1 MRLARSLTGEICD
14 RRLSWQIFNRFPEL
28 ESDHRCAFIHRENFL
43 MTYIIATTNMKG
55 GVGKTTLT
63 VNLGASLAKDHGK
76 RVLVVDLD
84 TQISVP

>member
-1 MRLARSLTGEICD
+1 
-14 RRLSWQIFNRFPEL
+14 
-28 ESDHRCAFIHRENFL
+28 

>member
-1 MRLARSLTGEICD
+1 
-14 RRLSWQIFNRFPEL
+14 
-28 ESDHRCAFIHRENFL
+28 

-84 TQISVP
+84 TQKRYPESGVNPGICQTTSRKPYFKIFSQPNSPTD

>member
-1 MRLARSLTGEICD
+1 
-14 RRLSWQIFNRFPEL
+14 
-28 ESDHRCAFIHRENFL
+28 

-84 TQISVP
+84 AQISVRRLKQLKEIYKYPNPLQL